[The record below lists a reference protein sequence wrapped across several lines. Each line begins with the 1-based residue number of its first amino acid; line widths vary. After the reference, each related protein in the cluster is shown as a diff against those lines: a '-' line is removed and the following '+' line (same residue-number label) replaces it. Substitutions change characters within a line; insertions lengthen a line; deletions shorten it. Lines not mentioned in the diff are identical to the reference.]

1 MTYDDVVTMV
11 EEIGLPCAY
20 DHFAEGESPDPPF
33 VVFLFPDSDNF
44 FADGVVYQQRTGL
57 SIELYTDIK
66 EPKHERKIERVLA
79 SWDVPWNK
87 TETWIED
94 EKLYEVRYGTVIE
107 YDSEPDEEKEDN
119 NDVGKEEQSEV

>member
-1 MTYDDVVTMV
+1 M
-11 EEIGLPCAY
+11 
-20 DHFAEGESPDPPF
+20 
-33 VVFLFPDSDNF
+33 
-44 FADGVVYQQRTGL
+44 
-57 SIELYTDIK
+57 YTDIK